1 MASKIYTTDD
11 QLLSSYLRNL
21 LQSAGYPVLTQ
32 QTRVEPAIE
41 GGDGVG
47 KEVSGQGNLDWQ
59 SELWLIHDADLASAQ
74 QVLQQ
79 ALSRESA

>member
-32 QTRVEPAIE
+32 RTRVEPAQ
-41 GGDGVG
+41 GKGV
-47 KEVSGQGNLDWQ
+47 LDWH
-59 SELWLIHDADLASAQ
+59 SELWLIRDADLASAQ

-79 ALSRESA
+79 ALSGESA